1 MRWRTGNYKERLMAN
16 RFCSFHRDCTPGR
29 RAASIAGGGKFLE
42 CAEGCGSAHGANP
55 TDEIVAT
62 RLLIRGINAATMVTL
77 RSSAPANV
85 VVLMSLPPYDRKA
98 CNCSRTHFTMTLL
111 FQFKKFTAY

>member
-1 MRWRTGNYKERLMAN
+1 MRWRTGNYNECLMAN

-62 RLLIRGINAATMVTL
+62 RLLIRGINAATITV
-77 RSSAPANV
+77 PV
-85 VVLMSLPPYDRKA
+85 SLPRKDFNA

-111 FQFKKFTAY
+111 F